1 MFKIYPISALVLLL
15 LSCGNTEKKDTENP
29 LKTVLASQNPNIKRV
44 MDSADQ
50 YRVQIMFSQIERR
63 NDNVYFWDHEFQVDA
78 ERYFYPASTVKFPI
92 SLLTLQKLNQID
104 DMDRHTQFYVEGDTL
119 ITTFA
124 KEIEKIFAVSD
135 NQAYNRLFEFLG
147 QDFINDELSI
157 TPFGPVRISHRLSTP
172 NADEITTVPL
182 IAYQNDSTTIS
193 LPNTIN
199 TSAYSLEMTDIQKG
213 VGYIDGDSLIQE
225 AFDFSLK
232 NYYPIETQ
240 HQLLKTVMFPE
251 KYQLNEK
258 IDLTEEQ
265 LAFIHTAMS
274 TLPKNAGYNA
284 ETFYDSY
291 CKFFMFGDTK
301 DDIPKHIKIY
311 NKVGDAYGTLT
322 DCAYIQDTKNNI
334 EFLLTATILVNKN
347 AIFNDNNYEYDEIG
361 FPFLA
366 ELGRELYNHEL
377 NRK

>member
-1 MFKIYPISALVLLL
+1 MFKIYLISALVLLL